1 MTRTRVL
8 IAGAA
13 GRDFHNF
20 NVVFRG
26 REDYDVV
33 AFTATQIP
41 NIDGRHY
48 PAELAG
54 PLYPE
59 GIPILPESAL
69 EQLVREHEIDE
80 VVFAYSD
87 VTHEHVMHVGSRVLA
102 AGASFRLI
110 SPRETMLASTKPV
123 IAICAVRTGSGK
135 SQTTRRVAALV
146 HDSGRRVAVLRHP
159 MPYGDL
165 TKQGVQRFER
175 YEDLETA
182 DATIEEREEYEPHL
196 AEGNLVFAG
205 IDYERILRAAE
216 QEADVILWDGGN
228 NDTPFIRPDLHI
240 VVVDPHRPGHELRY
254 HPGETNLRM
263 ADVCVV
269 NKIDSAS
276 QEGIDAVLNSIHE
289 HTTKATVVLAASPF
303 HVEGSAEE
311 IKGKRVLAIEDG
323 PTLTHGEM
331 TFGAAVLA
339 AKQHG
344 AAELVDPRPFAVGSI
359 AATFEDYPEIGPL
372 LPAMGYGKQ
381 QMDDLR
387 QTIERSDA
395 DLILI
400 GTPIDLRRLIEI
412 DKPALRVTYR
422 LQEMGEP
429 TLRDILVDRHLIDET
444 AALASAG

>member
-1 MTRTRVL
+1 MARTRVL

-20 NVVFRG
+20 NLVYRG
-26 REDYDVV
+26 RPEYDVV

-41 NIDGRHY
+41 NIDGRVY
-48 PAELAG
+48 PAALAG
-54 PLYPE
+54 SLYPD

-69 EQLVREHEIDE
+69 EQLIREHEIDE

-87 VTHEHVMHVGSRVLA
+87 VTHEHVMHIGSRALA
-102 AGASFRLI
+102 AGASYRLI
-110 SPRETMLASTKPV
+110 SPRLTMLPSSKPV
-123 IAICAVRTGSGK
+123 VAICAVRTGSGK
-135 SQTTRRVAALV
+135 SQTTRRVAELLREA
-146 HDSGRRVAVLRHP
+146 GKRVAVLRHP

-165 TKQGVQRFER
+165 TAQAVQRFER
-175 YEDLETA
+175 YEDLEAA

-216 QEADVILWDGGN
+216 LEADVVLWDGGN
-228 NDTPFIRPDLHI
+228 NDTPFIKPDLHI

-276 QEGIDAVLNSIHE
+276 QEGIDAVLDSIRE
-289 HTTKATVVLAASPF
+289 STTDARVILAASPF
-303 HVEGSAEE
+303 HIEGDAEE
-311 IKGKRVLAIEDG
+311 VRGKRVLAIEDG
-323 PTLTHGEM
+323 PTVTHGEM

-339 AKQHG
+339 AKQYG
-344 AAELVDPRPFAVGSI
+344 AGELVDPRPCAVGTI
-359 AATFEDYPEIGPL
+359 AETFEQYPNVGPL
-372 LPAMGYGKQ
+372 LPAMGYGRR
-381 QMDDLR
+381 QMKDLR
-387 QTIERSDA
+387 ATIRKCDP
-395 DLILI
+395 DLVLI
-400 GTPIDLRRLIEI
+400 GTPIDLRRLI
-412 DKPALRVTYR
+412 DLDTPALRVTYK

-429 TLRDILVDRHLIDET
+429 TLKDVLVENGLIEET
-444 AALASAG
+444 ALV

>member
-1 MTRTRVL
+1 MARTRVL

-20 NVVFRG
+20 NVVYRD
-26 REDYDVV
+26 RPEYEVV

-41 NIDGRHY
+41 NIDDRRY

-54 PLYPE
+54 SLYPE

-69 EQLVREHEIDE
+69 EELVREHEIDS

-87 VTHEHVMHVGSRVLA
+87 VTHEHVMHVGSRALA
-102 AGASFRLI
+102 AGASYHLI
-110 SPRETMLASTKPV
+110 SPTHTMLASSKPV
-123 IAICAVRTGSGK
+123 VAVCAVRTGSGK
-135 SQTTRRVAALV
+135 SQTTRHVARLLR
-146 HDSGRRVAVLRHP
+146 DDGKRVAVLRHP

-165 TKQGVQRFER
+165 AAQAVQRFER
-175 YEDLETA
+175 YEDLEAA

-216 QEADVILWDGGN
+216 QEADVVLWDGGN
-228 NDTPFIRPDLHI
+228 NDTPFIKPDLHI

-263 ADVCVV
+263 ADVCLV

-276 QEGIDAVLNSIHE
+276 QDGIDAVLTSIHDN
-289 HTTKATVVLAASPF
+289 TTNARVVLAASPF
-303 HVEGSAEE
+303 DVEGDADQ
-311 IKGKRVLAIEDG
+311 IRGKRVLAIEDG

-331 TFGAAVLA
+331 TYGAAVLA

-344 AAELVDPRPFAVGSI
+344 AAELVDPRPFAVGTI
-359 AATFEDYPEIGPL
+359 AETFQQYPNVGTL
-372 LPAMGYGKQ
+372 LPAMGYGRKQ
-381 QMDDLR
+381 MEDLR
-387 QTIERSDA
+387 ETIDRSDA
-395 DLILI
+395 DLVLI
-400 GTPIDLRRLIEI
+400 GTPIDLRRLIDL
-412 DKPALRVTYR
+412 DKPALRVTYK
-422 LQEMGEP
+422 LQEVGEP
-429 TLRDILVDRHLIDET
+429 TLKDVLGEKGLLA
-444 AALASAG
+444 AALV

>member
-1 MTRTRVL
+1 MARTRVL

-20 NVVFRG
+20 NLVYRDDPAY
-26 REDYDVV
+26 EVV

-41 NIDGRHY
+41 NIDDRRY
-48 PAELAG
+48 PAALAG
-54 PLYPE
+54 SLYRD

-69 EQLVREHEIDE
+69 EELVREHEIDE

-87 VTHEHVMHVGSRVLA
+87 VTHEHVMHIGSRALA
-102 AGASFRLI
+102 SGASFELI
-110 SPRETMLASTKPV
+110 SPRRTMLPSSKPV
-123 IAICAVRTGSGK
+123 VAVCAVRTGSGK
-135 SQTTRRVAALV
+135 SQTTRRVAELLREA
-146 HDSGRRVAVLRHP
+146 GKRVAVLRHP

-165 TKQGVQRFER
+165 AKQAVQRFER
-175 YEDLETA
+175 YEDLDAA
-182 DATIEEREEYEPHL
+182 DATIEEREEYEPHI

-228 NDTPFIRPDLHI
+228 NDTPFIKPDLHI

-269 NKIDSAS
+269 NKVDSAT
-276 QEGIDAVLNSIHE
+276 QEGIDAVLDSIHE
-289 HTTKATVVLAASPF
+289 HTTNAKVVLAASPF
-303 HVEGSAEE
+303 VVEGDPEA

-339 AKQHG
+339 AKQYG
-344 AAELVDPRPFAVGSI
+344 AAELVDPRSAAVRSI
-359 AATFEDYPEIGPL
+359 AKTFEDYPNVGTL
-372 LPAMGYGKQ
+372 LPAMGYGRE
-381 QMDDLR
+381 QMEDLR
-387 QTIERSDA
+387 ETIERSDA
-395 DLILI
+395 DLVLI
-400 GTPIDLRRLIEI
+400 GTPIDLRKLIEL

-422 LQEMGEP
+422 LQEIGEP
-429 TLRDILVDRHLIDET
+429 TLKDVLAEKGLLET
-444 AALASAG
+444 ALV